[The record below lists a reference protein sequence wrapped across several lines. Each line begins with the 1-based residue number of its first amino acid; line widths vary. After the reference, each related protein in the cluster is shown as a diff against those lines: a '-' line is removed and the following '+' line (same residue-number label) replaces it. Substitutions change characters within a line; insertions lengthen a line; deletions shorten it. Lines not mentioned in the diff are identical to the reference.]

1 MMQGKRVVKWL
12 SVIVLAALLF
22 GGCAKSGPKVYTVG
36 LLSGV
41 DAFNSV
47 MDGFKDKMVE
57 LGYVEGETIVYD
69 FQAAS
74 GDAGKMAEIAQKF
87 VDDKVDLIVT
97 TTTVATMAVIEA
109 TADTDIPV
117 LFTIITDPVKA
128 GVVESIKS
136 PGGNVTGIALPDPAY
151 FGKRVEYLSQMA
163 PNVKRLGILYDPDY
177 VTSASSAPP
186 IREVASLMGIELVET
201 PVKSVDD
208 LTTELDKLSQAADP
222 GIDAI
227 LIMPDAVNTNSP
239 GPILDF
245 ANAHKLPVAA
255 NTLAQTEQGALF
267 SYAVDNK
274 QVGQMAAA
282 LAHKILTGA
291 APGDLPVETAIPTLT
306 INMKAAQ
313 TIDLDVPD
321 AVLQTADD
329 ILY

>member
-1 MMQGKRVVKWL
+1 MANRHFTKW
-12 SVIVLAALLF
+12 VLVAMVGLLLL
-22 GGCAKSGPKVYTVG
+22 GGCAKAGPKVYKVG

-47 MDGFKDKMVE
+47 MDGFKAKMAE

-74 GDAGKMAEIAQKF
+74 GDAEKMAQIARQF
-87 VDDKVDLIVT
+87 VENKVDLIVA
-97 TTTVATMAVIEA
+97 TTTVATGAAIEA
-109 TADTDIPV
+109 TAGTNIPV

-136 PGGNVTGIALPDPAY
+136 PGGNITGIALPDPSY

-163 PNVKRLGILYDPDY
+163 PQIKRLGILYDPDY

-186 IREVASLMGIELVET
+186 IREVAASLGIELVET
-201 PVKSVDD
+201 VVKSVDD
-208 LTTELDKLSQAADP
+208 LTTELDRLSQETDP

-239 GPILDF
+239 EPILAF
-245 ANAHKLPVAA
+245 ANEHKLPVAA
-255 NTLAQTEQGALF
+255 NTLGQTKQGALF
-267 SYAVDNK
+267 SYAVDNV
-274 QVGQMAAA
+274 QVGRMAAA
-282 LAHKILTGA
+282 LAHKILNGA
-291 APGDLPVETAIPTLT
+291 AAGDLPVETAIPSLT
-306 INMKAAQ
+306 INVKAAQ
-313 TIDLDVPD
+313 TIGLDVPD